1 MRVAIFGASGM
12 VGQGALRECLLDSE
26 TSQVISILRAASGAP
41 QVKLREVVHKDFL
54 DYSSIEKELSGVDAC
69 LFCLGVS
76 STGMS
81 EEAYSRVTYDY
92 TVATANALL
101 RLNSGMSFIYVSG
114 ACTDSTERGCDVGA
128 CKRQT
133 ENALLAMPFRAAYMF
148 RPGFIQP
155 LEGIESKTASYRALY
170 KIAAPLI
177 SLARQFAPRYITTTQ
192 ELGRAMLS
200 AAKRG
205 TEKRVVE
212 ATQIREILRQFHDS
226 PQRLPD

>member
-12 VGQGALRECLLDSE
+12 VGQGALRECLLDPE

-41 QVKLREVVHKDFL
+41 HVKLREVVHKDFL
-54 DYSSIEKELSGVDAC
+54 DYSPIEKELSGVDAC

-76 STGMS
+76 SAGMS

-114 ACTDSTERGCDVGA
+114 AGTDSTERGRAMWARVKG
-128 CKRQT
+128 KT

-170 KIAAPLI
+170 KIAAPLM
-177 SLARQFAPRYITTTQ
+177 SLARRSAPHYITTTQ
-192 ELGRAMLS
+192 ELGRAMLA

-212 ATQIREILRQFHDS
+212 ATHIREILRQFS
-226 PQRLPD
+226 

>member
-12 VGQGALRECLLDSE
+12 VGQGALRECLLDPE
-26 TSQVISILRAASGAP
+26 TSQVISILRAASRAP
-41 QVKLREVVHKDFL
+41 HVKLREIVHKDFL
-54 DYSSIEKELSGVDAC
+54 DYSPIEKELSGVDAC

-76 STGMS
+76 SAGMS

-92 TVATANALL
+92 TVATADALL
-101 RLNSGMSFIYVSG
+101 RLNSGMSFMYVSG
-114 ACTDSTERGCDVGA
+114 AGTDSTERGRAMWARVKG
-128 CKRQT
+128 KT

-155 LEGIESKTASYRALY
+155 LEGIESKTASYRVLY

-177 SLARQFAPRYITTTQ
+177 SLARRSAPHYITTTQ

-212 ATQIREILRQFHDS
+212 ATQIREILRQFS
-226 PQRLPD
+226 

>member
-12 VGQGALRECLLDSE
+12 VGQGALRECLLDFE

-41 QVKLREVVHKDFL
+41 HEKLREVVLKDFL
-54 DYSSIEKELSGVDAC
+54 EYSPIEKELAGVDAC

-76 STGMS
+76 SAGMS

-92 TVATANALL
+92 TVAATNALL

-114 ACTDSTERGCDVGA
+114 AGTDSTERGRAMWARVKG
-128 CKRQT
+128 KT

-170 KIAAPLI
+170 KIAASLI
-177 SLARQFAPRYITTTQ
+177 SLARRCAPRYITTTQ

-212 ATQIREILRQFHDS
+212 ATQIREILRQFS
-226 PQRLPD
+226 